1 MLDVQ
6 VDRQIG
12 KEGEKSRHSKPAS
25 SPARPRLPPALTLF
39 LRRIAFLF
47 CLMERLPAG
56 GQKLLGVLNIECQH
70 LACIN

>member
-6 VDRQIG
+6 LDRQIG
-12 KEGEKSRHSKPAS
+12 KEGEKSRHSKQ
-25 SPARPRLPPALTLF
+25 ARLLAYSLPPALTLF

>member
-12 KEGEKSRHSKPAS
+12 KEREKSRHSKLGSRHHLAHP
-25 SPARPRLPPALTLF
+25 F

-47 CLMERLPAG
+47 SLMERLPTG
-56 GQKLLGVLNIECQH
+56 GQKLLEALNIECQH